1 MAPKLLYVSG
11 GPGKTDYWA
20 SSPKFLVQWVYS
32 GTLDVNVDLEQLL
45 WGAGGQSL
53 QHFGPLYDFPSK
65 VLLKYTS
72 WNIVTYSDTDND
84 NTPDFYSQ
92 FYIVFSSLFLC
103 TLLLNAE
110 LSLKSKRTRRL
121 LGQYLL
127 NQIIHL
133 KWKACNIFSS
143 SIIFPDF
150 SLFLFTGENLG

>member
-1 MAPKLLYVSG
+1 MYLA
-11 GPGKTDYWA
+11 D
-20 SSPKFLVQWVYS
+20 LVKQITKHHPQSFWFNGSVV
-32 GTLDVNVDLEQLL
+32 GHFWCQCTLRAITLGCWRAN
-45 WGAGGQSL
+45 L
-53 QHFGPLYDFPSK
+53 QHFEPLYDFPLK

-72 WNIVTYSDTDND
+72 WNILTYSDTDND

-92 FYIVFSSLFLC
+92 FYVVFSSLFLC
-103 TLLLNAE
+103 ILLLNAE